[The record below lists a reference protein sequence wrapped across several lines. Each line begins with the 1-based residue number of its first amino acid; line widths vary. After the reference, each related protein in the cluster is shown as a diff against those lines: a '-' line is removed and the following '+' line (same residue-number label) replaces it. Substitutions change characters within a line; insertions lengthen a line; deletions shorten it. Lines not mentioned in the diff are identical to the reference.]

1 MKAMDGSGRG
11 QIIFLN
17 GASSSGKSSIA
28 QALLR
33 ALDTPYFHMAVD
45 GIGAMRAKER
55 TRELSP
61 EQLATVLRRTRA
73 GFHRAVA
80 GMAEAGNDIVVE
92 HVLSETWRLADCL
105 NVFRDLRVVL
115 IGVRCSLPELRRREQ
130 LRGDRISGS
139 AVAQHEVVH
148 AHGLYDLECDTEA
161 KTPQECAGQIK
172 AYLVVPHGES
182 AFEQLRRRRPV

>member
-1 MKAMDGSGRG
+1 MDGSGRG

-28 QALLR
+28 QALLP

-45 GIGAMRAKER
+45 DIGAMRAKER

-92 HVLSETWRLADCL
+92 HVLSETWRLVDCL
-105 NVFRDLRVVL
+105 NVFRDFRVVFV
-115 IGVRCSLPELRRREQ
+115 GVRCSLPELRRREQ

-139 AVAQHEVVH
+139 AVAQYEIVH
-148 AHGLYDLECDTEA
+148 MHGLYDLECDTEA

-172 AYLVVPHGES
+172 AYLGVPHGEP
-182 AFEQLRRRRPV
+182 AFEQLRRM